1 MMGKET
7 LTTTLETTSRAVG
20 RAIATF
26 DENAN
31 GLASSLSHS
40 EVGTKEHPMID
51 ISFVNTKLFIGGTWT
66 AGSDTFTTLNP
77 ATAQPL
83 AELAAASAADVDTA
97 VDAATDAFKGEW
109 GALAPSRK
117 GLLLNK
123 LADLVERDVEI
134 LAQLESL
141 DMGRPVGAGAA
152 LMVPNLVATL
162 RYYAGWAD
170 KINGD
175 VIANDGYLGSPVP
188 THAYTLRQP
197 LGVVA
202 AIVPWNAPLMILG
215 WKLAPA
221 LACGNTV
228 IIKPAEDASLSIL
241 HLAAL
246 VREAGFPAGTVNVLT
261 GVGSVAGEALSLHH
275 GIKKI
280 SFTGSTEVGR
290 AILRNSASNF
300 KHTTLELGGKAPQI
314 VFDDADLDAALQ
326 GCAMGMFFN
335 QGEVCAAGTRVI
347 AHRKVYDSI
356 LSGLKS
362 AAEAQV
368 VGDPF
373 DPATTM
379 GPLVN
384 QRQLDRVVGYLRAG
398 ADEGAAVVT
407 GGAAPKRPGFF
418 VEPTVFAGTNGMRVA
433 REEIFG
439 PVGIVIPF
447 DDDDEALALANDNAY
462 GLSATVWTR
471 DVTRAHSFA
480 AKVEAGAIGVNG
492 WSPLAPQLPWG
503 GVKASGV
510 GRELGYE
517 GIRAYTEAKTITVV
531 LN

>member
-1 MMGKET
+1 
-7 LTTTLETTSRAVG
+7 
-20 RAIATF
+20 
-26 DENAN
+26 
-31 GLASSLSHS
+31 
-40 EVGTKEHPMID
+40 MID
-51 ISFVNTKLFIGGTWT
+51 ISSVNTELFVGGTWT
-66 AGSDTFTTLNP
+66 AASARFSTLNP
-77 ATAQPL
+77 ATGQLL
-83 AELAAASAADVDTA
+83 ADLAAASSADVDAA
-97 VDAATDAFKGEW
+97 VAAATSAFKGEW
-109 GALAPSRK
+109 GSLAPSRK
-117 GLLLNK
+117 GLLLNR
-123 LADLVERDVEI
+123 LADLVERDTEF

-141 DMGRPVGAGAA
+141 DMGRPFGMGAQ

-170 KINGD
+170 KINGEQ
-175 VIANDGYLGSPVP
+175 IANDGYMGAPIP

-246 VREAGFPAGTVNVLT
+246 IDEAGFPAGTVNVLT
-261 GVGSVAGEALSLHH
+261 GLGKVTGEALALHP

-300 KHTTLELGGKAPQI
+300 KRTALELGGKAPQI

-326 GCAMGMFFN
+326 GCAMGLFFN

-347 AHRKVYDSI
+347 AHRKVYDTI
-356 LSGLKS
+356 LEGLKA

-368 VGDPF
+368 IGDPF

-384 QRQLDRVVGYLRAG
+384 ARQRDRVAGYLQTG
-398 ADEGAAVVT
+398 ADEGATIVT
-407 GGAAPKRPGFF
+407 GGNVPTRPGFF
-418 VEPTVFAGTNGMRVA
+418 VEPTVFAGTNDMRVA

-439 PVGIVIPF
+439 PVGVVIPF
-447 DDDDEALALANDNAY
+447 DTDDEALGFANDNDY

-471 DVTRAHSFA
+471 DVGRAHSIA
-480 AKVEAGAIGVNG
+480 ARVDAGAIGVNG

-517 GIRAYTEAKTITVV
+517 GILSYTETKTVTIV
-531 LN
+531 L

>member
-1 MMGKET
+1 
-7 LTTTLETTSRAVG
+7 
-20 RAIATF
+20 
-26 DENAN
+26 
-31 GLASSLSHS
+31 
-40 EVGTKEHPMID
+40 MID
-51 ISFVNTKLFIGGTWT
+51 INSVNTKLFIGGAWT
-66 AGSDTFTTLNP
+66 AASATFATLNP
-77 ATAQPL
+77 ATGQHL
-83 AELAAASAADVDTA
+83 AELAAASGTD
-97 VDAATDAFKGEW
+97 VDAAVSAATAAFRGDW
-109 GALAPSRK
+109 GRLAPSGK
-117 GLLLNK
+117 GLLLHR
-123 LADLVERDVEI
+123 LADLVERDSEI
-134 LAQLESL
+134 LGRLESL
-141 DMGRPVGAGAA
+141 DMGRPFGMSVQ

-170 KINGD
+170 KINGEQ
-175 VIANDGYLGSPVP
+175 VSNDGYLGAPIP
-188 THAYTLRQP
+188 THAYTVREP

-228 IIKPAEDASLSIL
+228 VIKPAEDASLSIL

-246 VREAGFPAGTVNVLT
+246 VEEAGFPAGTVNVLT
-261 GVGSVAGEALSLHH
+261 GYGNIAGEALALHP
-275 GIKKI
+275 GVKKI

-290 AILRNSASNF
+290 AILRNSATNF
-300 KHTTLELGGKAPQI
+300 KRTALELGGKAPQI
-314 VFDDADLDAALQ
+314 VFEDADLDRALQ

-347 AHRKVYDSI
+347 AHRSVYDTVVE
-356 LSGLKS
+356 GLKS

-368 VGDPF
+368 IGDPF

-384 QRQLDRVVGYLRAG
+384 KKQLDRVVGFLKSG
-398 ADEGAAVVT
+398 ADEGATVVA
-407 GGAAPKRPGFF
+407 GGSAPDRPGFF
-418 VEPTVFAGTNGMRVA
+418 VEPTVFAGTNEMRVA

-439 PVGIVIPF
+439 PVGVVIPF
-447 DDDDEALALANDNAY
+447 DTDDEALALANDNVY

-471 DVTRAHSFA
+471 DVGRAHTA
-480 AKVEAGAIGVNG
+480 AARLEAGAVGVNG

-517 GIRAYTEAKTITVV
+517 GILSYTETKTVTIV
-531 LN
+531 L

>member
-1 MMGKET
+1 
-7 LTTTLETTSRAVG
+7 
-20 RAIATF
+20 
-26 DENAN
+26 
-31 GLASSLSHS
+31 
-40 EVGTKEHPMID
+40 MID
-51 ISFVNTKLFIGGTWT
+51 ISSVNTELFVGGTWT
-66 AGSDTFTTLNP
+66 AASARFSTLNP
-77 ATAQPL
+77 ATGQPL
-83 AELAAASAADVDTA
+83 ADLAAASSADVDAA
-97 VDAATDAFKGEW
+97 VAAATSAFKTEW
-109 GALAPSRK
+109 GSLAPSRK
-117 GLLLNK
+117 GLLLNR
-123 LADLVERDVEI
+123 LADLVERDTEI
-134 LAQLESL
+134 LARLESL
-141 DMGRPVGAGAA
+141 DMGRPFGMGAQ

-170 KINGD
+170 KINGEQ
-175 VIANDGYLGSPVP
+175 IANDGYMGAPIP

-246 VREAGFPAGTVNVLT
+246 IDEAGFPAGTVNVLT
-261 GVGSVAGEALSLHH
+261 GLGKVTGEALALHP

-300 KHTTLELGGKAPQI
+300 KRTALELGGKAPQI

-326 GCAMGMFFN
+326 GCAMGLFFN

-347 AHRKVYDSI
+347 AHRKVYDTI
-356 LSGLKS
+356 LEGLKA

-368 VGDPF
+368 IGDPF

-384 QRQLDRVVGYLRAG
+384 ARQRDRVAGYLQTG
-398 ADEGAAVVT
+398 ADEGATIVT
-407 GGAAPKRPGFF
+407 GGNVPTRPGFF
-418 VEPTVFAGTNGMRVA
+418 VEPTVFAGTNDMRVA

-439 PVGIVIPF
+439 PVGVVIPF
-447 DDDDEALALANDNAY
+447 DTDDEALGFANDNDY

-471 DVTRAHSFA
+471 DVGRPHSIA
-480 AKVEAGAIGVNG
+480 ARVDAGAIGVNG

-517 GIRAYTEAKTITVV
+517 GILSYTETKTVTIV
-531 LN
+531 L

>member
-1 MMGKET
+1 
-7 LTTTLETTSRAVG
+7 
-20 RAIATF
+20 
-26 DENAN
+26 
-31 GLASSLSHS
+31 
-40 EVGTKEHPMID
+40 MID
-51 ISFVNTKLFIGGTWT
+51 ISSVNTELFVGGTWT
-66 AGSDTFTTLNP
+66 AASARFSTLNP
-77 ATAQPL
+77 ATGQPL
-83 AELAAASAADVDTA
+83 ADLAAASSADVDAA
-97 VDAATDAFKGEW
+97 VAAAMSAFKGEW
-109 GALAPSRK
+109 GSLAPSRK
-117 GLLLNK
+117 GLLLSR
-123 LADLVERDVEI
+123 LADLVERDTEI

-141 DMGRPVGAGAA
+141 DMGRPFGMGAQ

-170 KINGD
+170 KINGEQ
-175 VIANDGYLGSPVP
+175 IANDGYMGAPIP

-246 VREAGFPAGTVNVLT
+246 IDEAGFPAGTVNVLT
-261 GVGSVAGEALSLHH
+261 GLGKVTGEALSLHP

-300 KHTTLELGGKAPQI
+300 KRTALELGGKAPQI

-347 AHRKVYDSI
+347 AHRKVYDTI
-356 LSGLKS
+356 LEGLKA

-368 VGDPF
+368 IGDPF

-384 QRQLDRVVGYLRAG
+384 ARQRDRVAGYLQTG
-398 ADEGAAVVT
+398 ADEGATIVT
-407 GGAAPKRPGFF
+407 GGNVPTRPGFF
-418 VEPTVFAGTNGMRVA
+418 VEPTVFAGTNDMRVA

-439 PVGIVIPF
+439 PVGVVIPF
-447 DDDDEALALANDNAY
+447 DTDDEALGFANDNDY

-471 DVTRAHSFA
+471 DVGRAHSIA
-480 AKVEAGAIGVNG
+480 ARVDAGAIGVNG

-517 GIRAYTEAKTITVV
+517 GILSYTETKTVTIV
-531 LN
+531 L

>member
-1 MMGKET
+1 
-7 LTTTLETTSRAVG
+7 
-20 RAIATF
+20 
-26 DENAN
+26 
-31 GLASSLSHS
+31 
-40 EVGTKEHPMID
+40 MID
-51 ISFVNTKLFIGGTWT
+51 ISSVNTELFVGGTWT
-66 AGSDTFTTLNP
+66 AASARFSTLNP
-77 ATAQPL
+77 ATGQPL
-83 AELAAASAADVDTA
+83 ADLAAASSADVDAA
-97 VDAATDAFKGEW
+97 VAAATSAFKGEW
-109 GALAPSRK
+109 GSLAPSRK
-117 GLLLNK
+117 GLLLNR
-123 LADLVERDVEI
+123 LADLVERDTEI

-141 DMGRPVGAGAA
+141 DMGRPFGMGAQ

-170 KINGD
+170 KINGEQ
-175 VIANDGYLGSPVP
+175 IANDGYMGAPIP

-246 VREAGFPAGTVNVLT
+246 IDEAGFPAGTVNVLT
-261 GVGSVAGEALSLHH
+261 GLGKVTGEALALHP

-300 KHTTLELGGKAPQI
+300 KRTALELGGKAPQI

-326 GCAMGMFFN
+326 GCAMGLFFN

-347 AHRKVYDSI
+347 AHRKVYDTI
-356 LSGLKS
+356 LEGLKA

-368 VGDPF
+368 IGDPF

-384 QRQLDRVVGYLRAG
+384 ARQRDRVAGYLQTG
-398 ADEGAAVVT
+398 ADEGATIVT
-407 GGAAPKRPGFF
+407 GGNVPTRPGFF
-418 VEPTVFAGTNGMRVA
+418 VEPTVFAGTNDMRVA

-439 PVGIVIPF
+439 PVGVVIPF
-447 DDDDEALALANDNAY
+447 DTDDEALGFANDNDY

-471 DVTRAHSFA
+471 DVGRAHSIA
-480 AKVEAGAIGVNG
+480 ARVDAGAIGVNG

-517 GIRAYTEAKTITVV
+517 GILSYTETKTVTIV
-531 LN
+531 L

>member
-1 MMGKET
+1 
-7 LTTTLETTSRAVG
+7 
-20 RAIATF
+20 
-26 DENAN
+26 
-31 GLASSLSHS
+31 
-40 EVGTKEHPMID
+40 MID
-51 ISFVNTKLFIGGTWT
+51 ISSVNTELFVGGTWT
-66 AGSDTFTTLNP
+66 AASARFSTLNP
-77 ATAQPL
+77 ATGQPL
-83 AELAAASAADVDTA
+83 ADLAAASSADVDAA
-97 VDAATDAFKGEW
+97 VAAATSAFKGEW
-109 GALAPSRK
+109 GSLAPSRK
-117 GLLLNK
+117 GLLLNR
-123 LADLVERDVEI
+123 LADLVERDTEI

-141 DMGRPVGAGAA
+141 DMGRPFGMGAQ

-170 KINGD
+170 KINGEQ
-175 VIANDGYLGSPVP
+175 IANDGYMGAPIP

-246 VREAGFPAGTVNVLT
+246 IDEAGFPAGTVNVLT
-261 GVGSVAGEALSLHH
+261 GLGKVTGEALALHP

-300 KHTTLELGGKAPQI
+300 KRTALELGGKAPQI

-347 AHRKVYDSI
+347 AHRKVYDTI
-356 LSGLKS
+356 LEGLKA

-368 VGDPF
+368 IGDPF

-384 QRQLDRVVGYLRAG
+384 ARQRDRVAGYLQTG
-398 ADEGAAVVT
+398 ADEGATIVT
-407 GGAAPKRPGFF
+407 GGNVPTRPGFF
-418 VEPTVFAGTNGMRVA
+418 VEPTVFAGTNDMRVA

-439 PVGIVIPF
+439 PVGVVIPF
-447 DDDDEALALANDNAY
+447 DTDDEALGFANDNDY

-471 DVTRAHSFA
+471 DVGRAHSIA
-480 AKVEAGAIGVNG
+480 ARVDAGAIGVNG

-517 GIRAYTEAKTITVV
+517 GILSYTETKTVTIV
-531 LN
+531 L

>member
-1 MMGKET
+1 
-7 LTTTLETTSRAVG
+7 
-20 RAIATF
+20 
-26 DENAN
+26 
-31 GLASSLSHS
+31 
-40 EVGTKEHPMID
+40 MID
-51 ISFVNTKLFIGGTWT
+51 ISSVNTELFVGGTWT
-66 AGSDTFTTLNP
+66 AASARFSTLNP
-77 ATAQPL
+77 ATGQPL
-83 AELAAASAADVDTA
+83 ADLAAASSADVDAA
-97 VDAATDAFKGEW
+97 VAAATSAFKGEW
-109 GALAPSRK
+109 GSLAPSRK
-117 GLLLNK
+117 GLLLNR
-123 LADLVERDVEI
+123 LADLVERDTEF

-141 DMGRPVGAGAA
+141 DMGRPFGMGAQ

-170 KINGD
+170 KINGEQ
-175 VIANDGYLGSPVP
+175 IANDGYMGAPIP

-246 VREAGFPAGTVNVLT
+246 IDEAGFPAGTVNVLT
-261 GVGSVAGEALSLHH
+261 GLGKVTGEALALHPV
-275 GIKKI
+275 IKKI

-300 KHTTLELGGKAPQI
+300 KRTALELGGKAPQI

-326 GCAMGMFFN
+326 GCAMGLFFN

-347 AHRKVYDSI
+347 AHRKVYDTI
-356 LSGLKS
+356 LEGLKA

-368 VGDPF
+368 IGDPF

-384 QRQLDRVVGYLRAG
+384 ARQRDRVAGYLQTG
-398 ADEGAAVVT
+398 ADEGATIVT
-407 GGAAPKRPGFF
+407 GGNVPTRPGFF
-418 VEPTVFAGTNGMRVA
+418 VEPTVFAGTNDMRVA

-439 PVGIVIPF
+439 PVGVVIPF
-447 DDDDEALALANDNAY
+447 DTDDEALGFANDNDY

-471 DVTRAHSFA
+471 DVGRAHSIA
-480 AKVEAGAIGVNG
+480 ARVDAGAIGVNG

-517 GIRAYTEAKTITVV
+517 GILSYTETKTVTIV
-531 LN
+531 L

>member
-1 MMGKET
+1 
-7 LTTTLETTSRAVG
+7 
-20 RAIATF
+20 
-26 DENAN
+26 
-31 GLASSLSHS
+31 
-40 EVGTKEHPMID
+40 MID
-51 ISFVNTKLFIGGTWT
+51 PAFVNTKLFIGGTWS

-77 ATAQPL
+77 ATGQPL
-83 AELAAASAADVDTA
+83 VDLAAASAADVDAA
-97 VDAATDAFKGEW
+97 VDAAQEAFRGDW

-117 GLLLNK
+117 GVLLNK
-123 LADLVERDVEI
+123 LADLVERDIEV

-141 DMGRPVGAGAA
+141 DMGRPFGMGAQ

-170 KINGD
+170 KINGEL
-175 VIANDGYLGSPVP
+175 IANDGYMGGPVP
-188 THAYTLRQP
+188 THAYTRREP

-241 HLAAL
+241 HLASL
-246 VREAGFPAGTVNVLT
+246 VDEAGFPAGTVNVLT
-261 GVGSVAGEALSLHH
+261 GIGKVTGEALALHP

-290 AILRNSASNF
+290 SILRNSASNF
-300 KHTTLELGGKAPQI
+300 KHTALELGGKAPQI

-347 AHRKVYDSI
+347 AHRKVYDAVVE
-356 LSGLKS
+356 GLKG

-368 VGDPF
+368 IGDPF

-384 QRQLDRVVGYLRAG
+384 ERQRDRVVGFLQVG
-398 ADEGAAVVT
+398 ADEGAGVVT
-407 GGAAPKRPGFF
+407 GGRAPERPGFF
-418 VEPTVFAGTNGMRVA
+418 VEPTVFTGTNDMRVA

-447 DDDDEALALANDNAY
+447 DTDDEALALANDNTY
-462 GLSATVWTR
+462 GLSATVWTQ
-471 DVTRAHSFA
+471 DVSRAHSVA
-480 AKVEAGAIGVNG
+480 ARIEAGAIGVNG

-517 GIRAYTEAKTITVV
+517 GIRSYTEVKTVAVI